1 MKTDIQ
7 YIKENFIE
15 LKVLSEKTG
24 YSETKIL
31 ELIEKEIIPNY
42 SYSIEKQEIITSPL
56 SDKLVNTKYEKYFS
70 KGHIEKLKDYKNF
83 KKKPEEIKEIFKQ
96 NFVENLKNHNE
107 NKFAYDH
114 LFINKTEELDSLLN
128 EVFETEWKHYC
139 NGIYGICTL
148 NASEKEIVEKEIV
161 IKKLIEFN
169 QKYGNNTLNET
180 NRDELL
186 KLNEEFNQV
195 TSLFAPYQR
204 ETSSRGKYID
214 KILKENNLNELIKNY
229 D

>member
-1 MKTDIQ
+1 MKTDTQ

-15 LKVLSEKTG
+15 LKELSEKTG
-24 YSETKIL
+24 FSETEIL

-70 KGHIEKLKDYKNF
+70 KSHIEKLNDYKNF
-83 KKKPEEIKEIFKQ
+83 KKKPEEIKETFKQ
-96 NFVENLKNHNE
+96 NFVQNLKNHNE
-107 NKFAYDH
+107 NKFAYDN
-114 LFINKTEELDSLLN
+114 LFINKTEEIDRLLN

-169 QKYGNNTLNET
+169 QKYGNSTLNET

-204 ETSSRGKYID
+204 KTSSRGKYID
-214 KILKENNLNELIKNY
+214 KLLKENNLNGLIKNY
-229 D
+229 G